1 MNRKVLSLS
10 GLLALL
16 PAVSAFAQT
25 ATLPPPPPN
34 STTPLG
40 LIGIMCNILGWVF
53 VLLILLAVVFVIV
66 AAFRY
71 LTAAG
76 DPEKVKKANYTLL
89 YAAIAVAVA
98 ILAKA
103 VPLLVSSLV
112 GGNIT
117 LSC

>member
-1 MNRKVLSLS
+1 MLKKIYLGS
-10 GLLALL
+10 GLAALL
-16 PAVSAFAQT
+16 PALASAQSPV
-25 ATLPPPPPN
+25 LPPAPAQNAPD
-34 STTPLG
+34 
-40 LIGIMCNILGWVF
+40 LITRVICPVLGWVF

-66 AAFRY
+66 SAFRY

-103 VPLLVSSLV
+103 VPLIVASLV
-112 GGNIT
+112 GNTAIT
-117 LSC
+117 LYC